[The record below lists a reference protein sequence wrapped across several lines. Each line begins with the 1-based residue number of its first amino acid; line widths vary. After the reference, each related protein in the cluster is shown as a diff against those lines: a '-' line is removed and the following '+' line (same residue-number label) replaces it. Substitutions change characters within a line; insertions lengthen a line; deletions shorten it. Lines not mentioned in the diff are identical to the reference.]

1 MPWGPVIGNILGP
14 EGPQGEQGPPGEP
27 GLPGTPGADGAP
39 GPAGEPGPA
48 GADGPQGPIGAT
60 GPKGDPGSDGVQGPP
75 GADGA
80 TGPKG
85 DTGDPGPQGITG
97 AQGPVGATGATG
109 PKGDTGAQGPK
120 GDPGAQ
126 GIQGPKGDTG
136 ATGPAGTYTAGTG
149 ITIASGTLSV
159 DTGTIATRAYV
170 DAIPKPPGTYEGHW
184 GVPNTNVAG
193 QTFSGG
199 ANTAGPWILMNS
211 LTVTI
216 KAPAGCTYTNGVF
229 TPTVAGLWRFD
240 WTVQFTGSGTIMR
253 ATCMA
258 ETAGSSLGRLGT
270 LGGILDSN
278 ASGATVRLAANQSLG
293 LYGANWTGNTSVQS
307 WNAGATNLR
316 ATWLGP

>member
-120 GDPGAQ
+120 GDT